1 MYLSND
7 LDYLCACLCACQTAP
22 YQSWRNPAEMV
33 MSCLNIGLQYVGLMR
48 EQMPDEQQLLVT
60 HCNNLSQLCSAAKK
74 SPDLI
79 PAVLDSIEPVK
90 VLLSTVFQRLELC
103 GKKFSM
109 FSAASKEKLQELW
122 YELSDVDLSL
132 EYDVVYCQSALKEL
146 PALTTFLDHC
156 FSDVIF

>member
-1 MYLSND
+1 M
-7 LDYLCACLCACQTAP
+7 
-22 YQSWRNPAEMV
+22 
-33 MSCLNIGLQYVGLMR
+33 
-48 EQMPDEQQLLVT
+48 QLT
-60 HCNNLSQLCSAAKK
+60 HCNNLSQLRSAAKK

-122 YELSDVDLSL
+122 YELSDVDPSL
-132 EYDVVYCQSALKEL
+132 EYDVVYCQNALKEL

-156 FSDVIF
+156 CHSRRYSFSIKKFGRVVMYYLQTST